1 MSKKQIV
8 VIDDEPETVEML
20 KQFLELFEFE
30 VTGAMTGTGGMQ
42 VAVSSKPDA
51 IILDLM
57 LPDADGYQICRLMR
71 HHPNLV
77 TTPILILSAR
87 ISREDEIK
95 GLSYGATVYLRKPI
109 DLNKLVEE
117 LRKALETGHV
127 AAAGIKP
134 EPAPGDTGQLRPGT
148 GAFLKG
154 SVTGEPAPVEVQPGL
169 KKKHQTVHIPG
180 MYIPREDQEKGDQKP
195 KGDQ

>member
-1 MSKKQIV
+1 MSKKQII

-20 KQFLELFEFE
+20 KQFLELFEFD

-42 VAVSSKPDA
+42 LAVSGKPDA

-71 HHPNLV
+71 HHPNLAN
-77 TTPILILSAR
+77 TPILILSAR

-109 DLNKLVEE
+109 DLNKLVEA
-117 LRKALETGHV
+117 LRKSLETGHV
-127 AAAGIKP
+127 AAAGIKQ
-134 EPAPGDTGQLRPGT
+134 EPAPGDTGKLSGGT
-148 GAFLKG
+148 GSFLKG
-154 SVTGEPAPVEVQPGL
+154 SVTGEPAPVEVQPGF

-180 MYIPREDQEKGDQKP
+180 MYIPRDLQDPKDPNKTGDQ
-195 KGDQ
+195 